1 MNRPSNKYEKQ
12 SDAALMQQLAA
23 NNRDA
28 FSEIYRRYGNR
39 MYGYFYRML
48 GQNTLKAEDFCQE
61 LFLKVLEKNKQFD
74 PAASL
79 KTWLYTIAANMVK
92 NEYRRLGRRPQLVP
106 LDQLSL
112 RAAVE
117 GGGIELDQKI
127 FNQQLQSAILQLEP
141 PHRTC
146 FVLRYQEELSI
157 KEISEI
163 VGCPEGTVKS
173 RIHYAL
179 RKLSKRLQAVF

>member
-1 MNRPSNKYEKQ
+1 
-12 SDAALMQQLAA
+12 MQQLAA
-23 NNRDA
+23 NDRDA

-48 GQNTLKAEDFCQE
+48 GQHTAKAEDFCQE
-61 LFLKVLEKNKQFD
+61 LFLKILEKRKQFD
-74 PAASL
+74 LNANL
-79 KTWLYTIAANMVK
+79 KTWIYTIAANMVK

-112 RAAVE
+112 GAPME
-117 GGGIELDQKI
+117 GGGIELDRKI
-127 FNQQLQSAILQLEP
+127 FTQQLDKAIQQLEE
-141 PHRTC
+141 PHRSC

-157 KEISEI
+157 KEISEV

-179 RKLSKRLQAVF
+179 RKLSKRLQTVF